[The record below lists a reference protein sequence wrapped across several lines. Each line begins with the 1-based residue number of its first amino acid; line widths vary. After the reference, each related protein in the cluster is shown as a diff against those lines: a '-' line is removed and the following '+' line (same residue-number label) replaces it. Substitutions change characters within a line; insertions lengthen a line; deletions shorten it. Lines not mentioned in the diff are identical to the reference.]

1 LGGHKSAESHNQ
13 HGIKQWS
20 YITLH
25 SRSDNDKLLIWKQ
38 DLYRTKMV
46 IEQKEKDAWVRGGI
60 PMSLVYFRTYL
71 LYNNQLAPRP
81 PQAPR
86 RPIAE
91 ET

>member
-1 LGGHKSAESHNQ
+1 
-13 HGIKQWS
+13 
-20 YITLH
+20 
-25 SRSDNDKLLIWKQ
+25 
-38 DLYRTKMV
+38 MV